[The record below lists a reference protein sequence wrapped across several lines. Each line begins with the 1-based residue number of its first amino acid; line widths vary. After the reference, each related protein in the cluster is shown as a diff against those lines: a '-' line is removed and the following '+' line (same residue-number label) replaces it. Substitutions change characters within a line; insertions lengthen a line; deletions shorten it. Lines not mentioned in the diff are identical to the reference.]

1 MSVIHGRRSFISAVA
16 SLAGVAAALSPRRRR
31 ACHRRRTGRKAARDI
46 SWLDQLKGS
55 HKQLYNLG
63 SHDLASDPRPLRF
76 ARNFL
81 DTFRDVYR
89 LEFPD
94 INTAVG
100 ISGPAFPMNA
110 SDRLWAKYRLGER
123 SNIVDPMTKQP
134 AVRNLFLDGP
144 DVERQGHAGAWR
156 RILAVQCGTRRGGTA
171 ARCCDAD
178 ARGGRA
184 SGPGRRTESGRQ
196 ADAITRNG
204 TCARSGARLH
214 IHEAVTRRRSRTPA
228 SSLRLKRRDEGH
240 GHAEAL
246 IIADPFV
253 LGGKACVRGTRLS
266 VEFLLELAASGATQ
280 PEILRQGERTW
291 ELRITA

>member
-16 SLAGVAAALSPRRRR
+16 SLAGVAAAQSS
-31 ACHRRRTGRKAARDI
+31 AAQGVSQTPNRPQGSWDL
-46 SWLDQLKGS
+46 SWLDQLKGA
-55 HKQLYNLG
+55 HKQLYDLG

-123 SNIVDPMTKQP
+123 SKIVDPMTKQP

-144 DVERQGHAGAWR
+144 DISVKAMQ
-156 RILAVQCGTRRGGTA
+156 
-171 ARCCDAD
+171 
-178 ARGGRA
+178 ARGVVFW
-184 SGPGRRTESGRQ
+184 Q
-196 ADAITRNG
+196 CN
-204 TCARSGARLH
+204 
-214 IHEAVTRRRSRTPA
+214 V
-228 SSLRLKRRDEGH
+228 
-240 GHAEAL
+240 AL
-246 IIADPFV
+246 GVVAQQ
-253 LGGKACVRGTRLS
+253 
-266 VEFLLELAASGATQ
+266 LAAATQ
-280 PEILRQGERTW
+280 MPVEDVRADLVAGLNPGVRLMPSHVMALALAQEHGFTYMKP
-291 ELRITA
+291 